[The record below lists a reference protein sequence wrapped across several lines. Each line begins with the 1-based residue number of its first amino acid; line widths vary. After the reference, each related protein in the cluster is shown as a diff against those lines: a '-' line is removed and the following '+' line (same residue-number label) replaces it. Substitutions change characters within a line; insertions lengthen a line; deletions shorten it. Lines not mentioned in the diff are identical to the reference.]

1 MTARQALLAA
11 ALGFTVAAPAAAQT
25 ANDTATS
32 PSTVIQQ
39 PGAMGSGA
47 PGGNPAAAGGPSP
60 QTQGVPDP
68 NSAGATLPQIMRQTQ
83 ENQLGVQNQGG
94 TQGITVQPGAANQ
107 PGTVVE
113 PGRQA
118 QQSGPGQTGARER
131 DVNPAPNGAATGA
144 TTPTQPTQ
152 GGNQGGTGQ
161 RSDTTPPAATTQH
174 TQPRTAAA
182 PVAGANSFTEAQARA
197 RMADAGFN
205 DVQELQLDNQ
215 GIWRARGIRNGQP
228 SNVALDFQGNV
239 TATQ

>member
-11 ALGFTVAAPAAAQT
+11 ALGFTVASPAAAQT
-25 ANDTATS
+25 ANDMATS

-47 PGGNPAAAGGPSP
+47 PAGNPAAAGGPSR

-83 ENQLGVQNQGG
+83 ENQPGMQNQGG

-107 PGTVVE
+107 PGTLVE

-118 QQSGPGQTGARER
+118 QQPGPGQTGARER
-131 DVNPAPNGAATGA
+131 DVNIAPNGAAPATGA

-152 GGNQGGTGQ
+152 GGGTGQ
-161 RSDTTPPAATTQH
+161 RSDTPPPAATTQH

-182 PVAGANSFTEAQARA
+182 PVGGANSFTEGQARA

-205 DVQELQLDNQ
+205 DVQDLQLDNQ

>member
-131 DVNPAPNGAATGA
+131 DVKPGPERRRDRRHHADPAHTGRQPGRHGTAQRYDAPRRDHAAHAAAHRGRPGGRRELLHRGPGPRPHGGCRVQRRAGAATG
-144 TTPTQPTQ
+144 QP
-152 GGNQGGTGQ
+152 
-161 RSDTTPPAATTQH
+161 
-174 TQPRTAAA
+174 
-182 PVAGANSFTEAQARA
+182 
-197 RMADAGFN
+197 
-205 DVQELQLDNQ
+205 